1 MSAETTVTL
10 HRGSPTEAP
19 ARKAPHLFLALEC
32 TRPLALSA
40 RYSLEG
46 IDVVVIGRGP
56 ERSAEHGTIDGRRV
70 LTVRVPDPSMSHTHV
85 RLERGLGYWVVQD
98 TGSKNGTMVDGLT
111 VRRARL
117 DDGAL
122 ITLGY
127 TLFLFRLGLPVLS
140 DEPWVDAG
148 EREPAAPGLL
158 TLVPELERELARLVQ
173 VAPSTVTVTIRG
185 ETGTGKEVLAR
196 AVHRL
201 SRRPGEFVA
210 VNCGALS
217 DALVESELFGHKKG
231 SFSGAATDHDGL
243 VRSADRGTLLLD
255 EIGDLPPASQAA
267 LLRVL
272 QEHEVLPVGS
282 TRPVPVE
289 LRVISATHRDLEGL
303 VDSGRFRADLL
314 ARVAGFRIDLPPMR
328 ERREDLGLLIGTL
341 IERLCGAQAEQVALT
356 EAAVRALYRHDWPHN
371 VRELEKCLAAAL
383 ILAAG
388 QPIDVTH
395 LSPAVAAGA
404 LDNDSDPAV
413 DEEALR
419 ARLVELLAEYDGNV
433 SAVSR
438 AMGKARMQIHRWMK
452 RFGLEPD
459 SYRLEK

>member
-1 MSAETTVTL
+1 VSAETTVTL
-10 HRGSPTEAP
+10 HRGGQAEAP
-19 ARKAPHLFLALEC
+19 ARRAPHLFLALEC
-32 TRPLALSA
+32 SRPLALSA
-40 RYSLEG
+40 RFSLEG
-46 IDVVVIGRGP
+46 IDAVVIGRGP
-56 ERSAEHGTIDGRRV
+56 ERSAERSVTDGRHL

-85 RLERGLGYWVVQD
+85 KLERGLGNWVVQD
-98 TGSKNGTMVDGLT
+98 AGSKNGTMVDGLA

-122 ITLGY
+122 LTLGY
-127 TLFLFRLGLPVLS
+127 TLFLFRASLPVVS
-140 DEPWVDAG
+140 EERWIDAG
-148 EREPAAPGLL
+148 EREPPAPGLL

-217 DALVESELFGHKKG
+217 DSLVESELFGHKKG
-231 SFSGAATDHDGL
+231 AFSGAASDHDGL
-243 VRSADRGTLLLD
+243 VRCADRGTLLLD

-272 QEHEVLPVGS
+272 QEQEVLPVGA

-289 LRVISATHRDLEGL
+289 LRVISATHRDLEAL
-303 VDSGRFRADLL
+303 VESGRFRGDLL
-314 ARVAGFRIDLPPMR
+314 ARVAGFRIDLPPVR

-341 IERLCGAQAEQVALT
+341 IEKLCGPHAEEVALT
-356 EAAVRALYRHDWPHN
+356 EAAVRALYRYDWPHN

-383 ILAAG
+383 ILAGGA
-388 QPIDVTH
+388 PIDVSH
-395 LSPAVAAGA
+395 LAPAVAAAAPDDGT
-404 LDNDSDPAV
+404 DPAV

-419 ARLVELLAEYDGNV
+419 ARLVDLLSQHDGNV
-433 SAVSR
+433 SAVAR

-459 SYRLEK
+459 AYRAEK